1 MITIHPTAEVQTKHI
16 GEKTSIWQHAVVLEG
31 ATIGQSCNICGNT
44 FIENEVVIGNNVTI
58 KHGVYLWDGIT
69 IEDDV
74 FIGPNAT
81 FTNDKNPRSKL
92 FQEKVRQTIV
102 RRGASIGAGA
112 VIVGPVTIGE
122 YAMVGAGAVV
132 TKDVAEYTLVVG
144 NPAKM
149 VAKVNKNGTVF
160 R

>member
-1 MITIHPTAEVQTKHI
+1 MITIHPTAEVHTKHI
-16 GEKTSIWQHAVVLEG
+16 GEKTNIWQHAVVLEG
-31 ATIGQSCNICGNT
+31 ATIGQNCNICGNT

-81 FTNDKNPRSKL
+81 FTNDKNPRSKQ
-92 FQEKVRQTIV
+92 FQAEVVRTTV
-102 RRGASIGAGA
+102 KRGSSIGAGA
-112 VIVGPVTIGE
+112 VLVGPITIGE

-132 TKDVAEYTLVVG
+132 TKDVAEHTLVVG

-149 VAKVNKNGTVF
+149 VAKVNKQGIVV